1 MYVALFRF
9 TTTLQLFSVCR
20 HLPLNP
26 GVTFSTNFSQQPLEN
41 SQKSRNIHVFLA
53 TGGCKPVPRLV
64 WLRHSHLNQIDKPTH
79 RLAVLKCLLKNKIE
93 KKYLHKNV
101 KKNKKKKKKRKAG
114 QWFPLA
120 TGVHFEGHC
129 SHESARTLR
138 GCHLSLNSS
147 HQFKIP
153 HCIAMK
159 RGGVNITLHLHVHV
173 YGKISAVQVKYP
185 TLLASFS
192 ASLLKPSGEVRT
204 MWKSA
209 TEALT

>member
-53 TGGCKPVPRLV
+53 TGGCQPVPRLV

-93 KKYLHKNV
+93 KKNIYIKMS
-101 KKNKKKKKKRKAG
+101 KRTKRKTKKKKEKLGSGSLWPLVSISRVTAHMNQPGHWGAAIFLWTAATSLKSLIVL
-114 QWFPLA
+114 QW
-120 TGVHFEGHC
+120 
-129 SHESARTLR
+129 RR
-138 GCHLSLNSS
+138 GC
-147 HQFKIP
+147 
-153 HCIAMK
+153 
-159 RGGVNITLHLHVHV
+159 
-173 YGKISAVQVKYP
+173 
-185 TLLASFS
+185 
-192 ASLLKPSGEVRT
+192 
-204 MWKSA
+204 
-209 TEALT
+209 

>member
-1 MYVALFRF
+1 MFADIFHSIQAWPF
-9 TTTLQLFSVCR
+9 
-20 HLPLNP
+20 
-26 GVTFSTNFSQQPLEN
+26 QPISPSNHSN

-53 TGGCKPVPRLV
+53 TGGCQPVPRLV

-101 KKNKKKKKKRKAG
+101 KKNKKKKKRKRKEKLGSGSLWPLVSISRVTAHMNQPG
-114 QWFPLA
+114 HWGAAIFLWTAATSLKSLVVLQW
-120 TGVHFEGHC
+120 
-129 SHESARTLR
+129 R
-138 GCHLSLNSS
+138 G
-147 HQFKIP
+147 
-153 HCIAMK
+153 
-159 RGGVNITLHLHVHV
+159 GGVNITLHLHVHV
-173 YGKISAVQVKYP
+173 YTKISAVQVKYP